1 MAGRLTLDLA
11 SIASTADARHDAAE
25 ILVGGRPA
33 FVVHDQ
39 TIRNNESRLA
49 AELGLVDG
57 LAVGLVLPWRVFNT
71 SIRYLDMSGTAVE
84 IENPF
89 VHHKNQTLTGIG
101 DPWLFARGARTLGGF
116 VLGARVGMTVPLGRT
131 EENPF
136 ALGDMGIAHE
146 HSQFGT
152 GTFGAV
158 AGIEASRNVG
168 GVRVDAAL
176 LTIQSFYENRHGFQ
190 AGDRYA
196 GLAGAASSFG
206 TTQWRFRAT
215 TEAIHETAET
225 WSGVL
230 HTDDGN
236 IGRTDVIVG
245 LEATWRFT
253 ERWHVG
259 VQAKLPVYTHVV
271 GGQLEP
277 LGFIGVS
284 IGTTLQ
290 AFGSTPVA
298 EDEHDHGDD
307 HDHGDHDHGDDH
319 GDHAHDDARADWTG
333 LDKVAVVTDGR
344 VVPLV
349 PVLGKITVFDFW
361 AAWCEPCKDLDRELA
376 RIARAH
382 PDDLAV
388 RAYDVVD
395 VDSPANRTYL
405 GTATLPHVKVY
416 GRDGALLWE
425 KSASPSELARAV
437 EATLAASKGTAVAPT
452 KRIAIE
458 ANDDGYVPAR
468 IEIERGTATTLVFK
482 RTTKHTCATEV
493 VFTMPDGTRVEKEL
507 PLDIEVEI
515 PLRIEKPGEIRYS
528 CGMDMF
534 RGTIVVR

>member
-1 MAGRLTLDLA
+1 
-11 SIASTADARHDAAE
+11 
-25 ILVGGRPA
+25 
-33 FVVHDQ
+33 VVHDQ

-71 SIRYLDMSGTAVE
+71 SIRYIDMSGAIVQ

-101 DPWLFARGARTLGGF
+101 DPWLYARGTRDVGGF
-116 VLGARVGMTVPLGRT
+116 LLGARLGVTIPLGRT
-131 EENPF
+131 EEDPF

-152 GTFGAV
+152 GAFGAV
-158 AGIEASRNVG
+158 AGIEASREFG
-168 GVRVDAAL
+168 GVRVDAAA
-176 LTIQSFYENRHGFQ
+176 LTIQSFYENSHGYK

-206 TTQWRFRAT
+206 TKQWRFRAT

-225 WSGVL
+225 WSGVV

-236 IGRTDVIVG
+236 IGRTDVLVG
-245 LEATWRFT
+245 LEATWRFS

-271 GGQLEP
+271 GGQLDP
-277 LGFIGVS
+277 LGFVGIS
-284 IGTTLQ
+284 LGTSLQ
-290 AFGSTPVA
+290 AFGTTA
-298 EDEHDHGDD
+298 KDDEHAHDDHD
-307 HDHGDHDHGDDH
+307 HDHGDHDDH
-319 GDHAHDDARADWTG
+319 EDHAHEAPADWTG
-333 LDKVAVVTDGR
+333 LDKVDVVTDGR
-344 VVPLV
+344 VIPLV
-349 PVLGKITVFDFW
+349 PVPGKVTVFDFW
-361 AAWCEPCKDLDRELA
+361 AAWCAPCKDLDRELA

-382 PDDLAV
+382 PGEIAV
-388 RAYDVVD
+388 RKYDVVD
-395 VDSPANRTYL
+395 VDSPANQKYL
-405 GTATLPHVKVY
+405 GAATLPHVKVY
-416 GRDGALLWE
+416 GPDGALLWE
-425 KSASPSELARAV
+425 KSAPPAELARAI
-437 EATLAASKGTAVAPT
+437 EAELAPAT
-452 KRIAIE
+452 RIAIE

-468 IEIERGTATTLVFK
+468 VEIERGRTTTLVFK

-507 PLDIEVEI
+507 PLDVEVEV
-515 PLRIEKPGEIRYS
+515 PLRFEKPGEIRYS